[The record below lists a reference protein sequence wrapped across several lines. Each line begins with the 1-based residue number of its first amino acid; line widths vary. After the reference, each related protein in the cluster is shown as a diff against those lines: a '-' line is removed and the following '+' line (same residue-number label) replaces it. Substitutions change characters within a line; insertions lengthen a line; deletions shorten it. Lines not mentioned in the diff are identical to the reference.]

1 MSKSYKFD
9 KNEKIEKYL
18 EKIGAKKERAA
29 RREKREAKVFA

>member
-18 EKIGAKKERAA
+18 EKMSFKKERSA
-29 RREKREAKVFA
+29 RKEKRNAKMFA